1 MRLAERKD
9 RRSGA
14 KTLQV
19 TAGRRE
25 TLEYAQAEWLRGAPD
40 RCLLPFDYDSAGAEA
55 RFYYDVTGMERLPR
69 FLRAKVTSGQYVG
82 MLRTVYDVLDLCTRK
97 GYATSSVRFDP
108 STVYVDGQGA
118 MAFAFVPLSGTGE
131 RDNDSPR
138 ALLGYLGSFSH
149 VGLVVAEDE
158 RHVRAVDDFVRRTP
172 VLSVSALREFLVAQ
186 FGLSLEGGSGSLGA
200 PAGAQTPA
208 SAPPQDGAPA
218 GGALLDMVGM
228 LSRRASAP
236 EVAAAQSL
244 AERARDGVAGVSPTA
259 ASRVM
264 AVAPVAPA
272 AAAGP
277 GPQVADEPGST
288 PAAGSEP
295 RTADEPGDEPQ
306 EKPEPPRATPGETT
320 YFGRGAAS
328 FAAGF
333 STAREGMGRTSFSL
347 ERERDGRRF
356 ELDLSAPRT
365 VGRSVT
371 SDVTLDG
378 NSNLSRCH
386 VRISRDGDGF
396 EIRDL
401 ASLNGTTVRGRR
413 LEAEGSGHV
422 DVGERFLLA
431 DEAVR
436 IVS

>member
-118 MAFAFVPLSGTGE
+118 MAFAFVPLSGAGE
-131 RDNDSPR
+131 RDADSPR
-138 ALLGYLGSFSH
+138 ALLGYLGSLSH

-259 ASRVM
+259 AARVM
-264 AVAPVAPA
+264 TVAPA
-272 AAAGP
+272 TATPEAGP
-277 GPQVADEPGST
+277 EAPDPEASLPVTE
-288 PAAGSEP
+288 AA
-295 RTADEPGDEPQ
+295 
-306 EKPEPPRATPGETT
+306 PEPPRASPGETT

>member
-138 ALLGYLGSFSH
+138 ALLGYLGSLSH

-272 AAAGP
+272 AAAG
-277 GPQVADEPGST
+277 
-288 PAAGSEP
+288 SEP

-306 EKPEPPRATPGETT
+306 EKPEPPRASPGETT
-320 YFGRGAAS
+320 YFGRGAVS

-333 STAREGMGRTSFSL
+333 STAREGVGRTSFSL
-347 ERERDGRRF
+347 ERERDGKRF
-356 ELDLSAPRT
+356 KLDLSAPRT

>member
-1 MRLAERKD
+1 MKLAERKD

-19 TAGRRE
+19 TAGKRE

-97 GYATSSVRFDP
+97 GYATSSVCFDP
-108 STVYVDGQGA
+108 SAVYVDEQGA
-118 MAFAFVPLSGTGE
+118 IAFAFVPLSGVGE
-131 RDNDSPR
+131 RDGDSPR
-138 ALLGYLGSFSH
+138 ALLGYLGSLSH
-149 VGLVVAEDE
+149 VGFVVAEDE
-158 RHVRAVDDFVRRTP
+158 RHVRAVDDFVRRTQ
-172 VLSVSALREFLVAQ
+172 VLSISALREFLVAQ
-186 FGLSLEGGSGSLGA
+186 FGLSLEGGSGSLGGS
-200 PAGAQTPA
+200 PAVPF
-208 SAPPQDGAPA
+208 SAPSQYEVTG

-228 LSRRASAP
+228 LSRRASAQ
-236 EVAAAQSL
+236 EVTAAQSV
-244 AERARDGVAGVSPTA
+244 AQRARDGVAGASPTA

-264 AVAPVAPA
+264 AVAPVAPEAAPEPGPAVATEPGAEQEPEPEPEPVSAPESPA
-272 AAAGP
+272 AA
-277 GPQVADEPGST
+277 
-288 PAAGSEP
+288 PA
-295 RTADEPGDEPQ
+295 
-306 EKPEPPRATPGETT
+306 PEPSGASHGETT
-320 YFGRGAAS
+320 YFGRGAVS

-333 STAREGMGRTSFSL
+333 STAREAMGQTSFSL
-347 ERERDGRRF
+347 ERERDGKRF
-356 ELDLSAPRT
+356 KLDLSAPRT